1 MSNCAIKRTSKRR
14 VYRKICPKYIK
25 PIRDK
30 MCRYNQKTLNLWA
43 LLFLSFCLL
52 CSLRKISRASITT
65 PVILMSLSDAKFHT
79 LLARISGI
87 LIWRSSVFSLWFSF
101 VIVCAIQYRKKR
113 QSRLALPFSYWDS
126 LISVQ
131 ILHTGRL
138 NHSLTLMENSP
149 NPHDMC

>member
-1 MSNCAIKRTSKRR
+1 
-14 VYRKICPKYIK
+14 
-25 PIRDK
+25 
-30 MCRYNQKTLNLWA
+30 
-43 LLFLSFCLL
+43 
-52 CSLRKISRASITT
+52 
-65 PVILMSLSDAKFHT
+65 
-79 LLARISGI
+79 LARISGI

-138 NHSLTLMENSP
+138 NHSLTLMGNSP